1 MRGLNSNSTITS
13 RNFHEVIVE
22 KKNIIN
28 WYETK
33 YSLGGQRDIEFLEY
47 IYKINLIKRRIV
59 NVDNKKLF
67 INKAKNFYFV
77 LDQFINITFSL
88 EKPENLTDK
97 VVIHLINY
105 LNIRDLGNLKK
116 IVKDTKN
123 EINNF
128 LLEVL
133 IED

>member
-1 MRGLNSNSTITS
+1 M
-13 RNFHEVIVE
+13 
-22 KKNIIN
+22 
-28 WYETK
+28 
-33 YSLGGQRDIEFLEY
+33 
-47 IYKINLIKRRIV
+47 IKRRIV